1 MNRFHRFFSLGSHI
15 ATFCVL
21 LITPLTV
28 EFLVLHGLKFI
39 HRDLKPANV
48 FFSRD
53 RQNVKIGDFGLMTT
67 AESDESLKEKSFL
80 NFSAAVGPNLTESK
94 CAR

>member
-1 MNRFHRFFSLGSHI
+1 M
-15 ATFCVL
+15 
-21 LITPLTV
+21 
-28 EFLVLHGLKFI
+28 LHGLKFI

-67 AESDESLKEKSFL
+67 SLHQSESEAELKVYMNTEL
-80 NFSAAVGPNLTESK
+80 PNRGDIPLDVSSS
-94 CAR
+94 

>member
-1 MNRFHRFFSLGSHI
+1 MYQIRVFFLLELTFFRL
-15 ATFCVL
+15 TFCAL

-67 AESDESLKEKSFL
+67 AESDESLKEQSFSTL
-80 NFSAAVGPNLTESK
+80 GSGTP
-94 CAR
+94 

>member
-1 MNRFHRFFSLGSHI
+1 MFLLEVTLFRFIFWCSK
-15 ATFCVL
+15 

-28 EFLVLHGLKFI
+28 EFSVLHGLKFI

-80 NFSAAVGPNLTESK
+80 NFGKEYALI
-94 CAR
+94 